1 MQKLTLLLFFLFIK
15 IGLTQ
20 NTVLDKTTNKTIEN
34 VTIDFGNSKG
44 TFTDNSGEFTLPKQF
59 KIDTIK
65 ITAIGYQKQ
74 IVSLKN
80 STDLPITIYL
90 EKEVSNLEEVF
101 LINKSTKTLKHK
113 KGINSLNIVVKDFT
127 YEQIAITYI
136 PFPEELIGKQVAIKS
151 IVVNTRGLRSKKRR
165 YYPFKVNLYNKNNTT
180 KYPNLND
187 SLFKG
192 MVTSR
197 KKGQSH
203 IAKVNTEEHNIKFN
217 KEGIFVAFE
226 TIKEDKYPKEKH
238 YKVAKFI
245 TNNNTYQKYAAA
257 VKTINRNKKNAQSYS
272 YSAERYKG
280 FIKDTTKRKK
290 YFLKREK
297 KIIYDLTI
305 EIEY

>member
-101 LINKSTKTLKHK
+101 LK
-113 KGINSLNIVVKDFT
+113 IV
-127 YEQIAITYI
+127 
-136 PFPEELIGKQVAIKS
+136 
-151 IVVNTRGLRSKKRR
+151 R
-165 YYPFKVNLYNKNNTT
+165 NKN
-180 KYPNLND
+180 
-187 SLFKG
+187 
-192 MVTSR
+192 
-197 KKGQSH
+197 
-203 IAKVNTEEHNIKFN
+203 EFN
-217 KEGIFVAFE
+217 
-226 TIKEDKYPKEKH
+226 
-238 YKVAKFI
+238 
-245 TNNNTYQKYAAA
+245 
-257 VKTINRNKKNAQSYS
+257 
-272 YSAERYKG
+272 
-280 FIKDTTKRKK
+280 
-290 YFLKREK
+290 
-297 KIIYDLTI
+297 
-305 EIEY
+305 